1 MATRRLSATLHPA
14 EYDGR
19 QMGRNDTLRWMAVAR
34 TAVFALIFMGTFGV
48 YLPRYLG
55 LLSGGLHQDWRLA
68 GIVPL
73 VLGTLIAL
81 RCAFAFAWTGLGTP
95 APFDPPRALVAT
107 GLYRY
112 VRNPMYFG
120 MALFLIGEWMLWGS
134 EPRGALIYSAV
145 FAAAVTLFVIF
156 YEEPTLRVKFADAY
170 AEYCRNVPRF
180 IPRLRPWDPPTT
192 KNAAQS

>member
-1 MATRRLSATLHPA
+1 
-14 EYDGR
+14 
-19 QMGRNDTLRWMAVAR
+19 MGRNDTLRWMAVAR

-107 GLYRY
+107 G
-112 VRNPMYFG
+112 
-120 MALFLIGEWMLWGS
+120 ALLGS
-134 EPRGALIYSAV
+134 
-145 FAAAVTLFVIF
+145 FAALLLFFEALRHDSLSVSTVIRSAGPVATAACAWPFFPVALTPLNVVGGAVLLGSVAWLSLG
-156 YEEPTLRVKFADAY
+156 PGR
-170 AEYCRNVPRF
+170 PRS
-180 IPRLRPWDPPTT
+180 R
-192 KNAAQS
+192 A